1 MCGFESI
8 IWFSCRPQHSWLLG
22 VAALEN
28 TTAVITIAPW
38 RRSFFANIFICLR
51 DKTLMAL
58 LLRQINHVAAARKW
72 RRLTQALQT
81 KDNCKRFF
89 ESSFNYQQL
98 RSPVHQIQLTAS
110 TSGYLKKWPLCY
122 LQSILEVTLQLKNVW
137 LEFCLYLII
146 PSAAFQVLSEL
157 WRAMDCNYNG
167 NSAATLRIS
176 LYKHDLCKLSRQK
189 KEQRTQTYLYRR
201 KIVKRWDQE
210 INSSF

>member
-1 MCGFESI
+1 MCGFERI
-8 IWFSCRPQHSWLLG
+8 IWFSCQPQHSWLLG

-28 TTAVITIAPW
+28 TTAVITIEPW
-38 RRSFFANIFICLR
+38 RRSLFANIFICLR
-51 DKTLMAL
+51 NETPMPL

-81 KDNCKRFF
+81 KDNYKCFS
-89 ESSFNYQQL
+89 ESSFNCQQL
-98 RSPVHQIQLTAS
+98 RSAAHQIQLTAL
-110 TSGYLKKWPLCY
+110 TSGYLKKLPLCY

-137 LEFCLYLII
+137 LEFCLYLVI

-176 LYKHDLCKLSRQK
+176 QYKHDLCNFHVRK
-189 KEQRTQTYLYRR
+189 KNKGPKHL
-201 KIVKRWDQE
+201 V
-210 INSSF
+210 